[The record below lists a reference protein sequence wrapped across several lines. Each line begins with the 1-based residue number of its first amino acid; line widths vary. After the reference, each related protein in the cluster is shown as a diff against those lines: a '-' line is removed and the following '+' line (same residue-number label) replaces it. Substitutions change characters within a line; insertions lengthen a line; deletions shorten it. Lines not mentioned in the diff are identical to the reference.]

1 MKQWSLFEKEI
12 ELTNQNYERRGLGVI
27 TKIPNGNKTVKTAAG
42 IRTMNTDKTG
52 CDFIGHIK
60 GMPIAFD
67 AKNTK
72 NKTNFPLEVFGKPMV
87 KPHQEEFLS
96 MFNENGKNNS
106 IAFLLIR
113 FEVLNKCFAV
123 PIHLWLQW
131 KNEMKRQNKKSI
143 SIELFNDSLIVE
155 QRGYFWDYINNPWI
169 SENIKRLN

>member
-12 ELTNQNYERRGLGVI
+12 ELTNQNYERRGIGVI

-52 CDFIGHIK
+52 CDFIGHIQ
-60 GMPIAFD
+60 GVPIAFD

-72 NKTNFPLEVFGKPMV
+72 SKTNFPLEVYKKQMV
-87 KPHQEEFLS
+87 KPHQEEFLNV
-96 MFNENGKNNS
+96 FYNNGKNHS

-113 FEVLNKCFAV
+113 FELFNKCFAV
-123 PIHLWLQW
+123 PIHLWFKW

-143 SIELFNDSLIVE
+143 PIALFNDSLIVE
-155 QRGYFWDYINNPWI
+155 QRGYFWDYINNSWI
-169 SENIKRLN
+169 NETINKLN